1 MSPVGCKRVLASKPG
16 DLTNLVGPTVD
27 HSARRP
33 LSSAEMIDLDGQQE
47 EDKWRGERE
56 HSGSRR
62 MPSQLPDTPFD
73 IRVPLLAREMLVD

>member
-33 LSSAEMIDLDGQQE
+33 LSSAEMIDL
-47 EDKWRGERE
+47 
-56 HSGSRR
+56 
-62 MPSQLPDTPFD
+62 PDTPFD